1 MTQFFTLGG
10 QNIGVSASASVL
22 PTGEGQS
29 PEAWIHRES
38 LIRDGPA
45 VGSQGVSLNLLQN
58 VYLPT
63 CQK

>member
-10 QNIGVSASASVL
+10 QNVGISALGSVL

-29 PEAWIHRES
+29 PEAWIHCES
-38 LIRDGPA
+38 LITDGPA

-58 VYLPT
+58 VYLSM